1 MPLEKSKKVKLF
13 FKFITGSLL
22 MSIIATLS
30 SSSFPYLSS
39 CLSDDMSRDTLRLPI
54 HQARGGDVGDL
65 FNEVM
70 YVPLEQTSNSI
81 VQEVKDLWV
90 TEEYIIIFDLRGKG
104 ILFFDRLGKFK
115 HKIDKV
121 PHCKSCNN
129 GDFLFVNVFVNKSE
143 RLIYASYGTS
153 KDNAAMGI
161 FRFDGSFVKEKKEWI
176 TVDGMGFLGNSIFL
190 NHSPFVDTDKSQL
203 EMLRNGVYTP
213 IIERQQLVKEDYSSV
228 QNMFSKASEKEE
240 LLYVQLY
247 NNTLYTITEKKGL
260 SKETLLVFPYQN
272 SLPKDFFS
280 EFRGRLPD
288 VVSKKYP
295 DAIFGLNHVFS
306 HNNRF
311 FATLMITNASNNISD
326 IMYDPKTGILYDLKK
341 IRPTVTNQFLPMSSA
356 YSDSFFLDCDRQYLY
371 SYITPSDV
379 AILFNRHP
387 SLQNEGEIPAFT
399 KGLLENKTKS
409 TNPILVISR
418 LK

>member
-1 MPLEKSKKVKLF
+1 MRLVKSKKVKIFL
-13 FKFITGSLL
+13 KFITSAFLIGMITVLC
-22 MSIIATLS
+22 

-39 CLSDDMSRDTLRLPI
+39 YLSDDISRDTLRLPI
-54 HQARGGDVGDL
+54 HQARGGDVGDI
-65 FNEVM
+65 FDEVL

-81 VQEVKDLWV
+81 IQEVKDLWV

-104 ILFFDRLGKFK
+104 VLFFDRSGKFK

-121 PHCKSCNN
+121 PHCRSCSN

-161 FRFDGSFVKEKKEWI
+161 FRFDGTFVKENKGWI
-176 TVDGMGFLGNSIFL
+176 TVDGMGFLGSSIFL

-203 EMLRNGVYTP
+203 EMLQNGVYSP
-213 IIERQQLVKEDYSSV
+213 IIERQQLVKKDYSSV
-228 QNMFSKASEKEE
+228 QNMFSKASDKEE

-247 NNTLYTITEKKGL
+247 NNTLYTITEKGL

-272 SLPKDFFS
+272 SLPKDFIS

-306 HNNRF
+306 HKSRF

-326 IMYDPKTGILYDLKK
+326 IMYDLKTGILYDLKK
-341 IRPTVTNQFLPMSSA
+341 IRPTATNQFLPMSSSF
-356 YSDSFFLDCDRQYLY
+356 SDSFFLDCDRQYLY

-379 AILFNRHP
+379 AILFNHHP
-387 SLQNEGEIPAFT
+387 SLQKEGEIPAFT
-399 KGLLENKTKS
+399 KGLLENKTRT